1 MERDRGH
8 GGRGAVWSSGK
19 CGRRSSGATRAT
31 QESLDRENDVRYD
44 FVHTVTHRRLLTE
57 TNKSPAAIGRPGMIA
72 SRYERDQQNQL
83 LGRRRAFRVLCRS
96 DLLSG
101 SMIAFVVRSE
111 VLVPCAVYAGTLP
124 CQADRIDSSRVH
136 LNSLRA
142 LARKKCV
149 KEARITAGPC
159 DMKGA
164 AGIELMM
171 HERKKLTMVKAQAY
185 AKTGMVPR
193 LMLRQRLEEWE
204 NRYGCRSPKCR
215 LANSYRPGSQDCRY
229 CSMHPRHR
237 V

>member
-1 MERDRGH
+1 VERDRGH

-111 VLVPCAVYAGTLP
+111 VLTPCAVYAGTLP
-124 CQADRIDSSRVH
+124 CQADAHRLIRSVPEAAPCCREEKVREGGQDYCW
-136 LNSLRA
+136 SLRYERSSGNGA
-142 LARKKCV
+142 HDGQGTSICEDRNAAVAHTLA
-149 KEARITAGPC
+149 EAR
-159 DMKGA
+159 
-164 AGIELMM
+164 
-171 HERKKLTMVKAQAY
+171 
-185 AKTGMVPR
+185 R
-193 LMLRQRLEEWE
+193 L
-204 NRYGCRSPKCR
+204 
-215 LANSYRPGSQDCRY
+215 
-229 CSMHPRHR
+229 
-237 V
+237 